1 MQQDKIVVGLDIGTT
16 KICALVGRKNE
27 YGKLEIMGMGTAVSD
42 GVQRGIVL
50 NIDKT
55 VEAIKRAI
63 RQAEE
68 QSGIDIGV
76 VNVGIAGQHIK
87 SLQHNGSITRPSGD
101 NEITQDDVNRL
112 TADMYRLVTPPG
124 SQIIHVMPQD
134 YKVDFEGGVTDPVG
148 MAGVRLEGN
157 FHIIT
162 AQSSAINNINKCVT
176 KAGLAISDLIL
187 EPLASSVSVLS
198 DEEKEAGVAL
208 VDIGGGTTD
217 LAVFKDGIIRHAAV
231 LPFGGNVITQDIKQ
245 GCNVTPN
252 QAEQLKVK
260 FGKAIAEEASD
271 YEIVSIPGL
280 PNRPPKE
287 VSLKNLA
294 YIIEARMSE
303 IIELVYAEIY
313 RMGLHEHLSAGIV
326 LTGGGSQL
334 QNLEQLTEYLTGLDT
349 RIGYPNQ
356 HLGKSKVEAV
366 KSPMH
371 ATGVG
376 LVLAGY
382 QAQDERNN
390 ARPGYAEEELSSYS
404 YQPAPAAP
412 APLAAPVIPSFTA
425 APAPVVPAATVP
437 AAPEEP
443 KAPKGPSKFGS
454 YLGDITRK
462 LKGIL
467 IDDFDD
473 KQY

>member
-27 YGKLEIMGMGTAVSD
+27 YGKLEILGMGKAVSE
-42 GVQRGIVL
+42 GVQRGLVL

-55 VEAIKRAI
+55 VDAIKRAI

-87 SLQHNGSITRPSGD
+87 SLQHNGSITRPNSD

-134 YKVDFEGGVTDPVG
+134 YKVDFEGGVLDPIG

-162 AQSSAINNINKCVT
+162 AQSAAINNINKCVT
-176 KAGLAISDLIL
+176 KAGLAIADLIL

-208 VDIGGGTTD
+208 IDIGGGTTD

-231 LPFGGNVITQDIKQ
+231 LPFGGNIITQDIKQ

-303 IIELVYAEIY
+303 IVELVYAEIY
-313 RMGLHEHLSAGIV
+313 RMGLHEQLSAGIV

-356 HLGKSKVEAV
+356 HLGKGKIEDV

-382 QAQDERNN
+382 QAQDERI
-390 ARPGYAEEELSSYS
+390 ARPGYGEEELAPYT
-404 YQPAPAAP
+404 YQPA
-412 APLAAPVIPSFTA
+412 APVA
-425 APAPVVPAATVP
+425 APVVPSFAP
-437 AAPEEP
+437 AAVQSAAPTPPE
-443 KAPKGPSKFGS
+443 APKPPKEQKGLKF
-454 YLGDITRK
+454 LGDITRK